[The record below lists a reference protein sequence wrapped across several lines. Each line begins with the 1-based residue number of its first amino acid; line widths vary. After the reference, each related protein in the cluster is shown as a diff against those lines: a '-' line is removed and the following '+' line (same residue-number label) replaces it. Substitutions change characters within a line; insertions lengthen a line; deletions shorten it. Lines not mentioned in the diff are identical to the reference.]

1 MSGSNRQIVLAER
14 PEGKLERRHFRSV
27 SSDVTEPAAG
37 EVLCRTVLLSIDPAN
52 RAWMQAST
60 YRDQLSGGD
69 VMAGFTLC
77 EVVAGDLSV
86 GTVVVCEAGWQ
97 QYAILRVSD
106 VQQVAPRANLGDH
119 LGALG
124 VNGITAYCGLLEVGR
139 PQPGDTVVVSGAAG
153 ATGHLV
159 GQLARLAGC
168 VVVGI
173 AGADAKLR
181 VLTDRLGFDEAVS
194 YRSRTFRKDL
204 RAACPRGIDVYFD
217 NVGGAVL
224 EAALPLMNV
233 NGRVVCCGAVSAYDA
248 AAPSSGP
255 RGVPGHLVTKRLRME
270 GFIASDFR
278 DQWPVA
284 EQRLA
289 GWVDGGQ
296 LIAMQDVVDGLDS
309 APDAL
314 IGLLNGDNIGKRIV
328 RVGPDPQ
335 RI

>member
-1 MSGSNRQIVLAER
+1 MTKPNRQIMLAER
-14 PEGKLERRHFRSV
+14 PEGKLERRHFRAV
-27 SSDVTEPAAG
+27 DGDLAEPAAG
-37 EVLCRTVLLSIDPAN
+37 EVLCRTVFLSIDPAN

-60 YRDQLSGGD
+60 YRDQLSGGE

-77 EVVAGDLSV
+77 EVVAGDLPA
-86 GTVVVCEAGWQ
+86 GTIVVCEAGWQ
-97 QYAILRVSD
+97 QYAVLRASD
-106 VQQVAPRANLGDH
+106 VRPVVPRPNLADH

-168 VVVGI
+168 RVVGV
-173 AGADAKLR
+173 AGADEKLHQ
-181 VLTDRLGFDEAVS
+181 LTERLGFDAAVS
-194 YRSRTFRKDL
+194 YRSTTFRKDL
-204 RAACPRGIDVYFD
+204 KAACPRGVDVYFD
-217 NVGGAVL
+217 NVGGTVL
-224 EAALPLMNV
+224 ETTLSLMNMK
-233 NGRVVCCGAVSAYDA
+233 GRVVCCGVVSAYDG
-248 AAPSSGP
+248 AAPSAGP

-278 DQWPVA
+278 DRWPVA

-289 GWVDGGQ
+289 EWIDTGQ
-296 LIAMQDVVDGLDS
+296 LIALEDVVDGLDS

-314 IGLLNGDNIGKRIV
+314 IGLLNGDNIGKRLV

-335 RI
+335 